1 MNGLDQ
7 PSPGLLLMRADAGP
21 TIGTGHVL
29 RCLALAQAWRDAGG
43 EVMLAAAELPAPL
56 AARWRAE
63 SANVVRIHARRGT
76 SSDAAAT
83 RRIAA
88 VDGAAWIVADGYEFS
103 TDYLAHLHETG
114 TPLAVLD
121 DMVHL
126 QRYPVDLVLNQNLS
140 ATESAYRGK
149 TAETTRLLLGPK
161 FSLLRREF
169 RVPAAEPC
177 RRERPARRILVTF
190 GGADA
195 ENFTGRI
202 LENLGRSAQAALDVV
217 VLAGSAN
224 PHVDLLRAQ
233 AASLPFPCDVRVGV
247 ENVAA
252 VMRWAD
258 AAISAGGST
267 VWELAAMRLP
277 ALIGVTGPDQHAGM
291 SALAAVSFFRAQPIE
306 SWLAGDLAQ
315 EVANLPA
322 AGTAVAG
329 CDALGAVRVVGALL
343 TPAAVPAMTG
353 LRV

>member
-1 MNGLDQ
+1 MTGTDPL
-7 PSPGLLLMRADAGP
+7 SPGLLLVRADAGP

-43 EVMLAAAELPAPL
+43 DVLLASTELPAAL

-63 SANVVRIHARRGT
+63 PANVVRIHARRGT

-88 VDGAAWIVADGYEFS
+88 VEGAAWIVVDGYDFS
-103 TDYLAHLHETG
+103 TDYLAHLQETG

-126 QRYPVDLVLNQNLS
+126 DRYPAELLLNQNLS
-140 ATESAYRGK
+140 AAESAYRGRVA
-149 TAETTRLLLGPK
+149 AETLLLLGPRY
-161 FSLLRREF
+161 SLLRREF
-169 RVPAAEPC
+169 RANDAGP
-177 RRERPARRILVTF
+177 RPRACPPRRILVTF

-202 LENLGRSAQAALDVV
+202 LENLARSPGTAHEVV

-224 PHVDLLRAQ
+224 PHVDTLRAQ
-233 AASLPFPCDVRVGV
+233 AARLPFRCEVRVGV

-252 VMRWAD
+252 VMAWAD

-267 VWELAAMRLP
+267 VWELAASRLP
-277 ALIGVTGPDQHAGM
+277 TIIGVTGPDQQAGLA
-291 SALAAVSFFRAQPIE
+291 ALAAVPFFRAAPIE
-306 SWLAGDLAQ
+306 TWLAGDLA
-315 EVANLPA
+315 EALATLPEANVPA
-322 AGTAVAG
+322 AI
-329 CDALGAVRVVGALL
+329 CDALGAARVVEAMLAPS
-343 TPAAVPAMTG
+343 PARTRQPVC
-353 LRV
+353 V